1 MGKQKE
7 KEKKQKPLDKMTAK
21 ELRELALTLEGI
33 VGVHAMNKN
42 ELVDAVKKAKGIVE
56 EKTKKSDVD
65 VRALKLKI
73 KELPRRKNRPKRR
86 AIQNGWTTCAGR
98 SATSRKEPVE
108 PPSVWS
114 GSAPA
119 AWQLL
124 VPRSLG
130 TSMPGAWLGDRDL

>member
-42 ELVDAVKKAKGIVE
+42 ELMDAVKRAKGIVE
-56 EKTKKSDVD
+56 AKTKKSDVD

-73 KELPRRKNRPKRR
+73 KELREKKEQAKADGNNKRMDDLRRKISNIKKRTRR
-86 AIQNGWTTCAGR
+86 AA
-98 SATSRKEPVE
+98 
-108 PPSVWS
+108 
-114 GSAPA
+114 
-119 AWQLL
+119 
-124 VPRSLG
+124 
-130 TSMPGAWLGDRDL
+130 